1 MDEFI
6 LAAKNLSSELLPTL
20 CLVVLILLIVLIARL
35 IKLVN
40 EFEGTLHKTHN
51 TIDLIDTSIEKAQV
65 PLDTAVKL
73 SGTVDQ
79 VRVAGEEMVKNTA
92 EYLSKNKTEIK
103 NKVQDIMDV
112 SKEKM
117 KKKETTKIPGPED
130 IIGGK

>member
-6 LAAKNLSSELLPTL
+6 IAAKNLSSELLPTL
-20 CLVVLILLIVLIARL
+20 TLVVLILLIILIARL
-35 IKLVN
+35 IKMVN
-40 EFEGTLHKTHN
+40 EFENTIHKTHN

-79 VRVAGEEMVKNTA
+79 VREAGEEMVKNTA
-92 EYLSKNKTEIK
+92 EYLNRNKAEIK
-103 NKVQDIMDV
+103 SKVQDIMDV
-112 SKEKM
+112 TKEKLQ
-117 KKKETTKIPGPED
+117 KKEVTKVPGPED

>member
-20 CLVVLILLIVLIARL
+20 CLVVLVLLIVLIARL

-40 EFEGTLHKTHN
+40 EVEGTLHKTHN

-92 EYLSKNKTEIK
+92 EYLNKNKTEIK
-103 NKVQDIMDV
+103 NKVQDIMEV